1 MTHLIGIGGVGMSAL
16 AEALVSLG
24 HAVSGSDRL
33 VGTVD
38 RGLWPPS
45 LARLEALGV
54 KVHPDDGSG
63 IDGSVGRIIV
73 STAIEEGNPGL
84 ARAKSSAFPSSTVRQ
99 RFRMRL
105 PGSDSWRLRGPAANP
120 PSPRCWRTS

>member
-24 HAVSGSDRL
+24 HAVSGSDRI
-33 VGTVD
+33 VGTAD

-45 LARLEALGV
+45 LARMEALGV
-54 KVHPDDGSG
+54 KVYPDDGSG

-73 STAIEEGNPGL
+73 STAIE
-84 ARAKSSAFPSSTVRQ
+84 
-99 RFRMRL
+99 
-105 PGSDSWRLRGPAANP
+105 
-120 PSPRCWRTS
+120 